1 MRASNLLRCTIVLFL
16 SFGLPNPA
24 NSAITDTA
32 TVLAQASQAFS
43 ASKPVA
49 SETMTGTAQWFTVL
63 EKDSDAVKLTANVVG
78 PSITGQSAPVSNGAA
93 LDAGIAIPV
102 STGVLGQHDDAAL
115 KEIAAHLAVVGAT
128 PWLGMQGTGQIV
140 YGSKDPTAYSA
151 TLSMIG
157 SDQLRLKSRLDAQ
170 TNKGEMSIRIH
181 GQVGKIQGTGGPTQT
196 IPPDTAIAGIFPF
209 GLVRTLHSPGT
220 SLIDHGLTTVG
231 GVQLHRISVETPST
245 GPIN

>member
-1 MRASNLLRCTIVLFL
+1 
-16 SFGLPNPA
+16 
-24 NSAITDTA
+24 
-32 TVLAQASQAFS
+32 
-43 ASKPVA
+43 
-49 SETMTGTAQWFTVL
+49 
-63 EKDSDAVKLTANVVG
+63 
-78 PSITGQSAPVSNGAA
+78 
-93 LDAGIAIPV
+93 
-102 STGVLGQHDDAAL
+102 
-115 KEIAAHLAVVGAT
+115 
-128 PWLGMQGTGQIV
+128 MQGTGQIV

-157 SDQLRLKSRLDAQ
+157 SDQLRLKFRLDAQ

>member
-102 STGVLGQHDDAAL
+102 STGVLGQHDDA
-115 KEIAAHLAVVGAT
+115 V
-128 PWLGMQGTGQIV
+128 
-140 YGSKDPTAYSA
+140 
-151 TLSMIG
+151 
-157 SDQLRLKSRLDAQ
+157 LRK
-170 TNKGEMSIRIH
+170 
-181 GQVGKIQGTGGPTQT
+181 
-196 IPPDTAIAGIFPF
+196 
-209 GLVRTLHSPGT
+209 
-220 SLIDHGLTTVG
+220 
-231 GVQLHRISVETPST
+231 
-245 GPIN
+245 